1 MIYPETSVCKKLLT
15 PVIRGGGGWGG
26 TNEINE

>member
-15 PVIRGGGGWGG
+15 PVIRGGGGGG